1 MTEKIYPER
10 FYIVVGEDIRNEG
23 NGQFSL
29 MGINPSG
36 LNSVVF
42 NNENMLPSIAVYC
55 VLYEPTGTFEGKISI
70 TDEEDNVIVEA
81 IVPVESS
88 LDDKTMK
95 LLLAGKFMNVIF
107 KKPGT
112 FKVTISLDDRT
123 YSETFKIGEPK

>member
-1 MTEKIYPER
+1 MTEKTYPER

-23 NGQFSL
+23 DGQFSL

-81 IVPVESS
+81 IVPVESN

-95 LLLAGKFMNVIF
+95 LLLAGKFMNVVF
-107 KKPGT
+107 KKPGK

-123 YSETFKIGEPK
+123 YSESFKISEPK